1 MGNYYVVCKYF
12 NEGNCRDGYKCL
24 YLHPDMECNLGK
36 KCNKDI
42 CLKTH
47 KDLCKFGKN
56 VNMEKIAT
64 TAGIVLSNL
73 KRKLVS
79 TKNFVNIKNI
89 VLLNILR
96 KLARMKR
103 TARLQVVD
111 TNMKGKLVYLGK
123 VASME

>member
-1 MGNYYVVCKYF
+1 MGERIVRKLRNVLTNIGRSY
-12 NEGNCRDGYKCL
+12 
-24 YLHPDMECNLGK
+24 
-36 KCNKDI
+36 
-42 CLKTH
+42 
-47 KDLCKFGKN
+47 GKN
-56 VNMEKIAT
+56 VNMEKIVT

-79 TKNFVNIKNI
+79 TKNFVHIKNI

-111 TNMKGKLVYLGK
+111 TNMKRKLVYLGK
-123 VASME
+123 FVSMGKLVLTRL